1 MNCSNDIFHFLII
14 LITTTVGILPHLI
27 LDHQNG
33 DESSPQTLEE
43 CPAALPR
50 PAHCRKACIRQE
62 QCRKGIQQQQQ
73 QKRCVCDG
81 ECGRSCVNAA
91 LSCHPLVDL
100 PNGYVRTPDGFVF
113 DAVSEFGCDPGFV
126 LVGPAQRRCQGNRE
140 WSGARP
146 SCRLQT
152 RCGPPPDIPYA
163 IHRLQPTGY
172 GDFEQ
177 FEDQFELDTAAHY
190 NCIAG
195 YHRFTAQGTGT
206 AKCLLDDEGVAKWIG
221 PELKCKA
228 KQCPDPGIPMNGF
241 RTGDLFHFPHAVKFA
256 CAAGFRLTGGT
267 EQRRCTARGDWSGEQ
282 PICKPTECVRPDDPL
297 HGAVIGSSLTFQ
309 SVVTYSCNDGY
320 RLVGQEPYC
329 EEIKCPPLPVIWNG
343 YIEGE
348 DVSFGAIVVFR
359 CFEGMSHVGA
369 PFAKCEESGKW
380 SAMAPKCL
388 AGCPVPPIRN
398 GRLDQFDQDET
409 VPHGTQVRILCDP
422 KHDSKAMA
430 AVGCANGTWSHVPQC
445 SPIRC
450 IHWPTKVSN
459 SRIVFTKST
468 HGSDGQPFRCLA
480 MSCEHPTK
488 VFGTLIGGHILLEGQ
503 MGAYDY
509 SDYISR
515 VPEGRSIAFRCEKG
529 NFLIGPPKATCDW
542 RPGLR
547 PECVPQ
553 VHPAVEGQIL
563 WSRPGGRRRRRRR
576 HLLSGVSRRPVMM
589 SINSQML
596 PTLFRGRR
604 QLFPER
610 GCHTARPLAWNVCAA
625 SARRAIRWHS
635 ANVAAYSKMSANACR
650 RNVQCLENFVGSKI
664 GINCQFGQLN
674 GTFNNCAF
682 SPTFCA
688 APHHSSAPAS
698 IHNANSVGETFLIDP
713 TALRVFPE
721 GAIIRYGCESNGKKA
736 REAAAIQCLHGA
748 WTALLLPC
756 VALGTG
762 NVPPGDTIAA
772 KVPVRDPSGACSA
785 PRLQEEHALH
795 SLDAAVTGAAAQV
808 DGLQIDQLNI
818 DRWQKKDTVV
828 RFPSGTVLLVKCAN
842 PSNQLRLD
850 RFEQW
855 RCRAGK
861 WQVRNRIECPKV
873 EMNSLC
879 DFKFSSASAR
889 ARLRVFH
896 QQGRQFVLFNQKFA
910 NFSRLLFSCTN
921 HFMDQL
927 RGASESVCRDGEWL
941 PPPPHCVPLQLNPSE
956 PFSASPP
963 IHFHVD
969 NGQLSISPAGILL
982 VNKSATV
989 FLYCLHP
996 KSNGTNP
1003 KWESTSTYRTYP
1015 QSWTRG
1021 VHPKFPEMDAFQL
1034 SVSTAQ
1040 REDDGIFHCILPNG
1054 RRNSVQIRVR
1064 EEHCEP
1070 IANSSPTLRIHY
1082 SQRHHFLGTVAQFS
1096 CSPGHR
1102 ILNPR
1107 TLMCL
1112 EGGRCGHK
1120 PGGLAKCWCRSSRHF
1135 LDGSAEIRCGRD
1147 GRWNA
1152 ELPRCKEVTCPAPP
1166 QPPHLAIFSHVPAL
1180 SMSNFSDLSPHRF
1193 PVGHLLL
1200 FRCPPEHLLTGAD
1213 HLLCQPNGEWSQM
1226 LARCEAICKFPGTIL
1241 HGRTTQPPRE
1251 HYSLGERLVFFCSDN
1266 GYKLD
1271 AENVLECVQSGLW
1284 SRQKPRCVRIV
1295 TGGRKAAV
1303 SAEKEMNRK

>member
-1 MNCSNDIFHFLII
+1 MMNCSNDIFHFLII
-14 LITTTVGILPHLI
+14 LISTTVGILPHLI

-33 DESSPQTLEE
+33 DESSLQTLEE

-140 WSGARP
+140 WSGTRP

-152 RCGPPPDIPYA
+152 RCGPPPEIPYA

-177 FEDQFELDTAAHY
+177 FEDQ
-190 NCIAG
+190 
-195 YHRFTAQGTGT
+195 FTAQGTGT

-228 KQCPDPGIPMNGF
+228 KQCPDPGIPLNAF

-267 EQRRCTARGDWSGEQ
+267 EQRRCTARGEWSGEQ

-369 PFAKCEESGKW
+369 PFAKCDESGKW
-380 SAMAPKCL
+380 SAMAPKS
-388 AGCPVPPIRN
+388 GCPVPPIRN

-445 SPIRC
+445 SPMAKYRC
-450 IHWPTKVSN
+450 LHGFRPSSPNN
-459 SRIVFTKST
+459 SIKCLYGKWVR
-468 HGSDGQPFRCLA
+468 DGQPFRCLA

-488 VFGTLIGGHILLEGQ
+488 VFGTLIGGQIMLEGQ

-589 SINSQML
+589 SINSQM
-596 PTLFRGRR
+596 
-604 QLFPER
+604 
-610 GCHTARPLAWNVCAA
+610 NV
-625 SARRAIRWHS
+625 
-635 ANVAAYSKMSANACR
+635 NN
-650 RNVQCLENFVGSKI
+650 NI

-674 GTFNNCAF
+674 GTFDNCAF

-698 IHNANSVGETFLIDP
+698 IHNANFVGESSILGNKFVSQFLKAFLIDP
-713 TALRVFPE
+713 AALRVFPE
-721 GAIIRYGCESNGKKA
+721 GALIRYGCESNEKKA

-756 VALGTG
+756 VAPGTG
-762 NVPPGDTIAA
+762 NVPPGDTAA

-795 SLDAAVTGAAAQV
+795 TLDAAVAGAAAQV

-828 RFPSGTVLLVKCAN
+828 RFPSGTALLVKCAN

-896 QQGRQFVLFNQKFA
+896 EQGRQYVLFNQKFA
-910 NFSRLLFSCTN
+910 NSSRLLFSCAN

-941 PPPPHCVPLQLNPSE
+941 PPPPHCVPLQLHPAE
-956 PFSASPP
+956 PFLASPP

-996 KSNGTNP
+996 KGNGTNP

-1015 QSWTRG
+1015 QSWAHG

-1082 SQRHHFLGTVAQFS
+1082 SQRHHFLDVQCPPLVLTDTE
-1096 CSPGHR
+1096 
-1102 ILNPR
+1102 LNCR
-1107 TLMCL
+1107 LS
-1112 EGGRCGHK
+1112 GHK

-1135 LDGSAEIRCGRD
+1135 LDGSSEIRCGRD

-1226 LARCEAICKFPGTIL
+1226 LARCEPICKFPGTIL
-1241 HGRTTQPPRE
+1241 HGRTTQSPRE
-1251 HYSLGERLVFFCSDN
+1251 HYSLGERLVFFCSDS

-1284 SRQKPRCVRIV
+1284 SRQKPRCVQIV
-1295 TGGRKAAV
+1295 ASGRKAAA
-1303 SAEKEMNRK
+1303 AEEEIKRK